1 LEEAIPYLSEDT
13 GSSLFSEIIKG
24 SDRSYGSYILA
35 GLRTSLADHF
45 KRRPLKTHIYR
56 GMIKSLYGLA
66 RALYAFDSASKHI
79 IAR

>member
-1 LEEAIPYLSEDT
+1 MFSSFVGTQALEEAIPYLSEDA

-45 KRRPLKTHIYR
+45 KRRPLKHVYI
-56 GMIKSLYGLA
+56 GA
-66 RALYAFDSASKHI
+66 
-79 IAR
+79 